1 MPKSIEELPKT
12 FALDMRFTVR
22 ESALLLKMCSY
33 AAIVAMKN
41 KEPFAVEFVRLTNKI
56 NSQNP
61 NYTPI
66 EIPN

>member
-1 MPKSIEELPKT
+1 MPKSIDVLPET
-12 FALDMRFTVR
+12 FQLDMRLTVR

-33 AAIVAMKN
+33 AAIVAMKS
-41 KEPFAVEFVRLTNKI
+41 KESFAVEFIRLTNKI
-56 NSQNP
+56 NEQNP

>member
-1 MPKSIEELPKT
+1 MPKLIEELPST
-12 FALDMRFTVR
+12 FQLDMRLTVR

-33 AAIVAMKN
+33 AAVVAMKS
-41 KEPFAVEFVRLTNKI
+41 KEPFATDFIRLTNKI
-56 NSQNP
+56 NLQNP